1 MKKPIGLVDA
11 TYASKSPNFNAARC
25 INFYPHTEGGQKALF
40 ATPGIQ
46 ELYDQG
52 EVRGMLEHKGVGYAV
67 CGNKLYSFTASTAP
81 VSLGTLITS
90 SGVVS
95 MAVSTVELCVVD
107 GANGYILTL
116 ADSSF
121 AQITDL
127 DFPGASQVVFA
138 DGYYVSGLY
147 DGATWD
153 AIDFASAE
161 GVPDDVVGLT
171 WMNDELIIFGQKSVE
186 FYYNDGGQG
195 FPFSPIKGARQ
206 DARGC
211 SARFSIAKD
220 DNTVAW
226 LGNDGIVYRLNG
238 RQPERISTSSI
249 EYLLHQHK
257 DEWESAISFT
267 YTDGGH
273 KFYVLRLP
281 SVCVCADASNGAWH
295 ERSSKGVAYGETWK
309 PQHYIYLNNKHIVGG
324 DKIYE
329 MSRDVYDDDGTEIQR
344 IKVSR
349 KIESGLTRVRH
360 NILEIDGERGVG
372 LDTGQGED
380 PTVMLDW
387 SDDGG
392 HTWSS
397 ERTVSFGKIGEY
409 SHRARFTRLGSSR
422 ERYYRIK
429 VTDPVNWV
437 LLEGHLQ
444 AEPFSH

>member
-138 DGYYVSGLY
+138 DGYFVVAAPDSQKLYVSGLY

-186 FYYNDGGQG
+186 FY
-195 FPFSPIKGARQ
+195 
-206 DARGC
+206 
-211 SARFSIAKD
+211 
-220 DNTVAW
+220 
-226 LGNDGIVYRLNG
+226 
-238 RQPERISTSSI
+238 
-249 EYLLHQHK
+249 
-257 DEWESAISFT
+257 
-267 YTDGGH
+267 
-273 KFYVLRLP
+273 
-281 SVCVCADASNGAWH
+281 
-295 ERSSKGVAYGETWK
+295 
-309 PQHYIYLNNKHIVGG
+309 
-324 DKIYE
+324 
-329 MSRDVYDDDGTEIQR
+329 
-344 IKVSR
+344 
-349 KIESGLTRVRH
+349 
-360 NILEIDGERGVG
+360 
-372 LDTGQGED
+372 
-380 PTVMLDW
+380 
-387 SDDGG
+387 
-392 HTWSS
+392 
-397 ERTVSFGKIGEY
+397 
-409 SHRARFTRLGSSR
+409 
-422 ERYYRIK
+422 
-429 VTDPVNWV
+429 
-437 LLEGHLQ
+437 
-444 AEPFSH
+444 